1 MKESKCANKEIVEV
15 WDKTFECPV
24 FCVIWQQMLFS
35 VNWVYVDVLVLQ
47 QILYI
52 LAAVNSLLFKL
63 GAKWQTETNI
73 PNYFEGMIFA
83 LYLGALIG
91 LTAATKKNVLLL
103 VADDF
108 RNIQL
113 FIHGQSWFFLF
124 SAPSGR
130 TLVSMMRRTLLCSTP
145 LTWSLLILTGC
156 NDNHGEGND
165 GSVNCWRRLAERSMV
180 FDKAFCQT
188 SLCGP
193 SRASFLTS
201 RR

>member
-1 MKESKCANKEIVEV
+1 MKERKCANKEIVEV

-35 VNWVYVDVLVLQ
+35 VNFVYVDVLVLQ

-63 GAKWQTETNI
+63 GAKWQIETNI
-73 PNYFEGMIFA
+73 ANYFEGMISA

-113 FIHGQSWFFLF
+113 FIHGQ
-124 SAPSGR
+124 
-130 TLVSMMRRTLLCSTP
+130 
-145 LTWSLLILTGC
+145 
-156 NDNHGEGND
+156 
-165 GSVNCWRRLAERSMV
+165 
-180 FDKAFCQT
+180 
-188 SLCGP
+188 
-193 SRASFLTS
+193 
-201 RR
+201 

>member
-1 MKESKCANKEIVEV
+1 MKERKCANKEIVEV

-24 FCVIWQQMLFS
+24 FCVIWQQKLFS
-35 VNWVYVDVLVLQ
+35 VNWEYADVLVLQ

-63 GAKWQTETNI
+63 GAKWQIETNI

-113 FIHGQSWFFLF
+113 FIHGQSCFFLIF
-124 SAPSGR
+124 CSFRPNLGLYDEANAPLFNSPH
-130 TLVSMMRRTLLCSTP
+130 MITP
-145 LTWSLLILTGC
+145 HL
-156 NDNHGEGND
+156 D
-165 GSVNCWRRLAERSMV
+165 RL
-180 FDKAFCQT
+180 QW
-188 SLCGP
+188 
-193 SRASFLTS
+193 
-201 RR
+201 